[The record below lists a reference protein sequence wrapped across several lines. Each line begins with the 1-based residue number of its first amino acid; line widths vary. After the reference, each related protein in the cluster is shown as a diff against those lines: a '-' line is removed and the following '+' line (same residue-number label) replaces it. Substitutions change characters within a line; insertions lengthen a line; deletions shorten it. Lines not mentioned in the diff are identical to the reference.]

1 MITIKPLLKQFKQS
15 DLTQVAF
22 SRKVGVNEGRFSRI
36 MSGQILPNIREIDRI
51 CSALQCGVCDVIEW
65 EESEDE

>member
-22 SRKVGVNEGRFSRI
+22 SERIGVNRGRFSRI

-51 CSALQCGVCDVIEW
+51 CTSLKCNVCDVISW
-65 EESEDE
+65 EEHENE

>member
-22 SRKVGVNEGRFSRI
+22 SRKVGVNEGRFSRM
-36 MSGQILPNIREIDRI
+36 MSGQILPNMRELNDI
-51 CSALQCGVCDVIEW
+51 CTALKCGVQDVIEW
-65 EESEDE
+65 EGDDE

>member
-36 MSGQILPNIREIDRI
+36 MSGQILPNMRELNDI
-51 CSALQCGVCDVIEW
+51 CTALQCGVQDVIEW
-65 EESEDE
+65 EEENE

>member
-36 MSGQILPNIREIDRI
+36 MSGHTLPNIREIDRI
-51 CSALQCGVCDVIEW
+51 CSALKCNVCDIIEW
-65 EESEDE
+65 EGENE

>member
-1 MITIKPLLKQFKQS
+1 MLTIKPLLRQFKQS

-22 SRKVGVNEGRFSRI
+22 SERVGVNKGRFSRI
-36 MSGQILPNIREIDRI
+36 MSGQILPNVREIDRI

-65 EESEDE
+65 EDKQ